1 MHMHGCSDGS
11 GSGCHEN
18 FTRVTRREKKVENF
32 SIIISSRE
40 RHHRDLQGTKPFG
53 MTEETLEKCGV
64 ADV

>member
-1 MHMHGCSDGS
+1 MVAAMGAALAVMRTSRGL
-11 GSGCHEN
+11 
-18 FTRVTRREKKVENF
+18 TRREKKVENF

-53 MTEETLEKCGV
+53 MTEETLERCGV